1 MVNRRLLWDDNLQS
15 QMWQFQVRRQGHN
28 ETEQAFSV
36 FWVSVLALVREY
48 LEQKS
53 TCCCAVFK
61 DYSQT
66 GCLARCSSGAGPF
79 GGAEPP
85 TAAADLAR
93 DAAATPQ
100 PTSGSGYFPQLLRLD
115 GRSGSIPGWAQ
126 KIIWPQL
133 SALLFSSSQISQTRL
148 FFDVLCSAWWRG
160 HVNLFLLHLQLMI
173 CNLQDLT

>member
-1 MVNRRLLWDDNLQS
+1 
-15 QMWQFQVRRQGHN
+15 MWQFQVRRQGHN

-115 GRSGSIPGWAQ
+115 GRSGSIPGWAR
-126 KIIWPQL
+126 IFFWPKL
-133 SALLFSSSQISQTRL
+133 SVVFIKSNKSNMS
-148 FFDVLCSAWWRG
+148 
-160 HVNLFLLHLQLMI
+160 FL
-173 CNLQDLT
+173 